1 MVKLMFGGDAALEY
15 AWVSLRARVAKVRSG
30 ELERGASA
38 VEWVVISM
46 IVVTIVAV
54 VGYVISQ
61 ALQTKATAVQKC
73 INGTTG
79 TKKGC

>member
-1 MVKLMFGGDAALEY
+1 MGKLFGSDAALQY
-15 AWVSLRARVAKVRSG
+15 AWASLRARIARVRSG
-30 ELERGASA
+30 EMERGASA

-61 ALQTKATAVQKC
+61 ALQTRAGNVSTC
-73 INGTTG
+73 IAGADGSKNG
-79 TKKGC
+79 C

>member
-1 MVKLMFGGDAALEY
+1 MGRLFGGDAALHY
-15 AWVSLRARVAKVRSG
+15 AWVSLRARIARVRSG

-54 VGYVISQ
+54 VGFIISQ
-61 ALQTKATAVQKC
+61 ALQNKAQAVSNC
-73 INGTTG
+73 IRGANGTNQ
-79 TKKGC
+79 GC

>member
-1 MVKLMFGGDAALEY
+1 MGKLFGGDAALQY
-15 AWVSLRARVAKVRSG
+15 AWASLRARIARVRSG

-54 VGYVISQ
+54 VGFILSQ
-61 ALQTKATAVQKC
+61 ALQNRANNVSNC
-73 INGTTG
+73 IAGANGANN
-79 TKKGC
+79 GC

>member
-1 MVKLMFGGDAALEY
+1 MGRLFGSDAALQY
-15 AWVSLRARVAKVRSG
+15 AWASLRARIARVRSG

-61 ALQTKATAVQKC
+61 ALQNRAANVSTC
-73 INGTTG
+73 IAGANGTN
-79 TKKGC
+79 KGC

>member
-1 MVKLMFGGDAALEY
+1 MDRLFGGDAALHY
-15 AWVSLRARVAKVRSG
+15 VWLSLRARVARVRSG
-30 ELERGASA
+30 DLERGASA

-54 VGYVISQ
+54 VGFFISQ
-61 ALQTKATAVQKC
+61 ALQNKAKAVSKC

-79 TKKGC
+79 AKQGC